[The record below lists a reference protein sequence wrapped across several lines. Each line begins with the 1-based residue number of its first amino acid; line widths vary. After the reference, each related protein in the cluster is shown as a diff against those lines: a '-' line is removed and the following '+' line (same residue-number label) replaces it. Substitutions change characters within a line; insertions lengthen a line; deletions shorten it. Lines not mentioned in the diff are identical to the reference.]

1 MARIVGKGGAVYLG
15 SPLVKVGDIYD
26 WEFSS
31 TGVAFPASIKMDLY
45 DRFSPSHGNAKF
57 TAKRR
62 VNTSAVGM
70 KEVTDMAGTG
80 ELLDFRLDL
89 IDANAAFT
97 QITGSGYVTS
107 GGLAAPRGAADDTFE
122 ITVDGAWTVT
132 LPGAN

>member
-15 SPLVKVGDIYD
+15 SPLTKVGDVYD
-26 WEFSS
+26 WTFDS
-31 TGVAFPASIKMDLY
+31 TGVALPASIKMDAF
-45 DRFSPSHGNAKF
+45 DRFSPSHGSAKF

-70 KEVTDMAGTG
+70 KEVFDMANAG

-89 IDANAAFT
+89 IDASSSFT
-97 QITGSGYVTS
+97 QISGSGYITS

-122 ITVDGAWTVT
+122 LTIDGAWTVT
-132 LPGAN
+132 LPGSN